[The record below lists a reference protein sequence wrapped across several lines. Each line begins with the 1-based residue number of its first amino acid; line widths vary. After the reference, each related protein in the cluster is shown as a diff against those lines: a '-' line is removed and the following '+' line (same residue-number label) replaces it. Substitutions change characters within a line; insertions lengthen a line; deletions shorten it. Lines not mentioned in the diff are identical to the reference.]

1 MHGCWKL
8 GNDWH
13 GLLAWVNAGVCWLSK
28 LNLRQRHFQV
38 LLVQGSV
45 AGNAHA
51 QARNRGVQADE
62 EAGAGPSLEQAEQL
76 EPSLNGPLASLA
88 GRSYSDAGADQDIS
102 SPKRQPAVSSPH
114 QRAEAHGDGH
124 LEP

>member
-1 MHGCWKL
+1 M
-8 GNDWH
+8 
-13 GLLAWVNAGVCWLSK
+13 
-28 LNLRQRHFQV
+28 

-51 QARNRGVQADE
+51 RACNRGVQADE
-62 EAGAGPSLEQAEQL
+62 EAGAGPSLEQAEQM

-102 SPKRQPAVSSPH
+102 SPKRQPAVSSAHP
-114 QRAEAHGDGH
+114 RAEAHGDGSLMH
-124 LEP
+124 QYIYRRRMSLCLQQLAGTHVQL